1 MKNQPGSDCPNG
13 NTGSADQ
20 IAQTNK
26 KRDRSGADD
35 HTIEIFLYG

>member
-26 KRDRSGADD
+26 KRDRDD
-35 HTIEIFLYG
+35 YTIEFFLYG